1 METRSLEEFKASAA
15 NKKQKPSYSQISTNP
30 YTKSL
35 IPLISVT
42 RYNFFLMKEFTR
54 HAINKK
60 KMQSEETKQSS
71 ELDSC
76 MTHIW
81 NYQLENLK

>member
-42 RYNFFLMKEFTR
+42 RYIFFKWKNLQGMPSTR
-54 HAINKK
+54 K

-71 ELDSC
+71 ELDSD
-76 MTHIW
+76 MTLIW